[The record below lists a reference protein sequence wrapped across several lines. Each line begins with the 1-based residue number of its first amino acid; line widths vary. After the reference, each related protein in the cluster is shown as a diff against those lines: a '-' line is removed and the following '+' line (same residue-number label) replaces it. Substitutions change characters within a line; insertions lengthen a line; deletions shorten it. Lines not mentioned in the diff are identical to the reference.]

1 MFTQWSAWDEIP
13 ININKDFNGDG
24 KDDITTL
31 VENWDD
37 VNKYMVG
44 LEYLIMDNDE
54 RQAFLRFGFAS
65 DGSPIPDETL
75 GAFIPDIGTK
85 NSIFA
90 GLGLN
95 MGKIIIDLSAQTMF
109 ADDRTVDAPAFEN
122 GDFTKRTNIPGV
134 WSLEESAFVAGLAY
148 SF

>member
-13 ININKDFNGDG
+13 ININKDFDGDG
-24 KDDITTL
+24 TDDVTTL
-31 VENWDD
+31 VEHWED

-44 LEYLIMDNDE
+44 LEYLVMDSDE

-75 GAFIPDIGTK
+75 GPFIPDIGTK
-85 NSIFA
+85 NSVFA
-90 GLGLN
+90 GFGLN
-95 MGKIIIDLSAQTMF
+95 MGGITIDLAAQTLF
-109 ADDRTVDAPAFEN
+109 VKDRTVDAPAFEN

-134 WSLEESAFVAGLAY
+134 WSLEESSFVLGLAY